1 MRTYLVWCDYSQDG
15 SLKMGSLRAVAIARS
30 QLGYELQE
38 NDLRGDG
45 SGACVLFFFLFASLF
60 TASLMVSSCFGR
72 AGEQVVRWFVGS
84 AVRRQSC
91 RLETDGNHREGVVK
105 TSCVSCVSSVYRRR
119 WVPLS
124 QVQVNA
130 ARKGKTG

>member
-1 MRTYLVWCDYSQDG
+1 MRVSF
-15 SLKMGSLRAVAIARS
+15 
-30 QLGYELQE
+30 
-38 NDLRGDG
+38 
-45 SGACVLFFFLFASLF
+45 FFFLFAGVF

-91 RLETDGNHREGVVK
+91 RLETDGNRREGVVK
-105 TSCVSCVSSVYRRR
+105 MSCVSSVCRRR

>member
-38 NDLRGDG
+38 NDREEMGLVRV
-45 SGACVLFFFLFASLF
+45 SFFFPLRRPFYSF
-60 TASLMVSSCFGR
+60 FDGVSSCFGR

-91 RLETDGNHREGVVK
+91 RLETDGNRREGVVK
-105 TSCVSCVSSVYRRR
+105 MSCVSSVCRRR